1 MSFRVPGKLI
11 KRNVRLGDAVKE
23 GQVLAQ
29 LDPVDAQK
37 QFASAKA
44 ALDAAEHRLMYAQQ
58 QLDRDKAQ
66 SEANLIATN
75 QLEQTQDSYIAALAG
90 RDQASAQLV
99 VTRNNLQY
107 NTLVADHD
115 GLITSENA
123 DTGQVVSAGQ
133 AVYGL
138 AWNGDTD
145 VILDAAESELGRIAI
160 GQFAKVTFPALPG
173 RQFEARVR
181 EIAPAADAQSRTFRV
196 KLQMT
201 GSLDAVRLGMTG
213 DATLLPIAAGM
224 AATTGGSN
232 TGSGANTTDSANVA
246 IGAAATRRSGTAG
259 QHAAAVPANAAA
271 NGASANTSASANH
284 SGLVN
289 TSASANHSGLVNTS
303 ASTTHGGSVNAPTDG
318 AANATPPVAAAT
330 TFTLPAT
337 AIFHQDSTPAVWV
350 IAGNEST
357 LQLRAVKVSSY
368 TDHSTVVTS
377 GLNDGDVVVLAGVH
391 TVYAGQHVKPV
402 RPLFDGE
409 GNIEGPAPAAPA
421 NGAAA
426 APAARN
432 TASTQAPAAPAP
444 AAQRANVPQVSAAAS
459 GRRMV
464 NIPQVASAQPNA
476 GAR

>member
-11 KRNVRLGDAVKE
+11 KRNVRLGDSVKQ
-23 GQVLAQ
+23 GQILAQ

-44 ALDAAEHRLMYAQQ
+44 ALDAAEHRLLYAQQ

-66 SEANLIATN
+66 SEANLIAAN
-75 QLEQTQDSYIAALAG
+75 QLEQTQDSYTAALAG

-99 VTRNNLQY
+99 VACNNLQY

-123 DTGQVVSAGQ
+123 DTGQVVAAGQ

-145 VILDAAESELGRIAI
+145 VILDAAESDLGRIAI
-160 GQFAKVTFPALPG
+160 GQTAKISFPALPG

-196 KLQMT
+196 KLQMS

-213 DATLLPIAAGM
+213 DAALLPIGTDVAADATHGANAAGATNASRAAANSADVRGANTAATKSDSATTGSRAAANRTANSAGPASANSS
-224 AATTGGSN
+224 AATTNAS
-232 TGSGANTTDSANVA
+232 SAP
-246 IGAAATRRSGTAG
+246 
-259 QHAAAVPANAAA
+259 AVAAA
-271 NGASANTSASANH
+271 NTVS
-284 SGLVN
+284 
-289 TSASANHSGLVNTS
+289 
-303 ASTTHGGSVNAPTDG
+303 PQ
-318 AANATPPVAAAT
+318 P

-337 AIFHQDSTPAVWV
+337 AIFHQENSPAVWV
-350 IAGNEST
+350 ITGNDST
-357 LQLRAVKVSSY
+357 LQLRPVKVGSY
-368 TDHSTVVTS
+368 TDHTSVVTA

-409 GNIEGPAPAAPA
+409 GNIDGPASATPTA
-421 NGAAA
+421 GAAA
-426 APAARN
+426 
-432 TASTQAPAAPAP
+432 
-444 AAQRANVPQVSAAAS
+444 
-459 GRRMV
+459 RRP
-464 NIPQVASAQPNA
+464 NIPQVAAAQQQA
-476 GAR
+476 GAQ

>member
-1 MSFRVPGKLI
+1 MTGRVNVMGSILTGGTRVLATATVLATAACGHAPAPPPPPALVVALPAHPDADPRSGGGAAVRYPVEVTARYSNAMSFRVPGKLI

-44 ALDAAEHRLMYAQQ
+44 ALDAAEHRLLYTQQ
-58 QLDRDKAQ
+58 QLDRDEAQ
-66 SEANLIATN
+66 SKANLIAAN
-75 QLEQTQDSYIAALAG
+75 QLEQTQDSYTAALAG
-90 RDQASAQLV
+90 RDQASAQLAV
-99 VTRNNLQY
+99 ARNNLQY

-160 GQFAKVTFPALPG
+160 GQSAKVTFPALPG
-173 RQFEARVR
+173 RQFQARVR
-181 EIAPAADAQSRTFRV
+181 EIAPAADPQSRTFRV
-196 KLQMT
+196 KLQLT

-213 DATLLPIAAGM
+213 DATLLPV
-224 AATTGGSN
+224 AATAASAK
-232 TGSGANTTDSANVA
+232 SG
-246 IGAAATRRSGTAG
+246 
-259 QHAAAVPANAAA
+259 
-271 NGASANTSASANH
+271 GASNSA
-284 SGLVN
+284 
-289 TSASANHSGLVNTS
+289 
-303 ASTTHGGSVNAPTDG
+303 
-318 AANATPPVAAAT
+318 PPVTAA

-337 AIFHQDSTPAVWV
+337 ALFHQDKSPAVW
-350 IAGNEST
+350 IIGGNDST
-357 LQLRAVKVSSY
+357 LQLRPVKVSSY
-368 TDHSTVVTS
+368 TDHAAVVTD
-377 GLNDGDVVVLAGVH
+377 GLNDGDLVVLAGVH

-409 GNIEGPAPAAPA
+409 GNIDGPASTPV
-421 NGAAA
+421 
-426 APAARN
+426 AR
-432 TASTQAPAAPAP
+432 
-444 AAQRANVPQVSAAAS
+444 SAAAS
-459 GRRMV
+459 R
-464 NIPQVASAQPNA
+464 SAA

>member
-44 ALDAAEHRLMYAQQ
+44 TLDAAEHRLLYAQQ

-75 QLEQTQDSYIAALAG
+75 QLEQTQDSYTAALAG

-99 VTRNNLQY
+99 VARNNLQY

-145 VILDAAESELGRIAI
+145 VILDAAESELGRIAV
-160 GQFAKVTFPALPG
+160 GQSAKVTFPALPG

-224 AATTGGSN
+224 AAAKDGSN
-232 TGSGANTTDSANVA
+232 TANAADSANVA
-246 IGAAATRRSGTAG
+246 IGTAATHRSGNAGERAAATPASATTYGGSADASAG
-259 QHAAAVPANAAA
+259 VSHVSSERPPAGVSHVSSARLPAGASHVSSERPPAGASYVSSARLPAGASYVSSARAQAGASHTGPANA
-271 NGASANTSASANH
+271 
-284 SGLVN
+284 L
-289 TSASANHSGLVNTS
+289 
-303 ASTTHGGSVNAPTDG
+303 TDG
-318 AANATPPVAAAT
+318 AISDAPSVAAAP

-337 AIFHQDSTPAVWV
+337 AIFHQDNTPAVWV
-350 IAGNEST
+350 ITASDST
-357 LQLRAVKVSSY
+357 LQLRPVKVSSY
-368 TDHSTVVTS
+368 TDHSTVVTA
-377 GLNDGDVVVLAGVH
+377 GLNDGDIVVLAGVH
-391 TVYAGQHVKPV
+391 TVYAGQHVQPV

-409 GNIEGPAPAAPA
+409 GNIEGP
-421 NGAAA
+421 
-426 APAARN
+426 
-432 TASTQAPAAPAP
+432 
-444 AAQRANVPQVSAAAS
+444 
-459 GRRMV
+459 
-464 NIPQVASAQPNA
+464 QVASAQPNA
-476 GAR
+476 GAQ

>member
-44 ALDAAEHRLMYAQQ
+44 ALDASEHRLVYAQQ

-75 QLEQTQDSYIAALAG
+75 QLEQTQDSYTAALAG

-99 VTRNNLQY
+99 VARNNLQY

-160 GQFAKVTFPALPG
+160 GQSAKVTFPALPG

-213 DATLLPIAAGM
+213 DATLLPIVAGM
-224 AATTGGSN
+224 AAAT
-232 TGSGANTTDSANVA
+232 
-246 IGAAATRRSGTAG
+246 AAAPS
-259 QHAAAVPANAAA
+259 QQ
-271 NGASANTSASANH
+271 S
-284 SGLVN
+284 
-289 TSASANHSGLVNTS
+289 
-303 ASTTHGGSVNAPTDG
+303 
-318 AANATPPVAAAT
+318 

-337 AIFHQDSTPAVWV
+337 AIFHEGNTPAVW
-350 IAGNEST
+350 IITGNDST

-368 TDHSTVVTS
+368 TDHSTVVTA

-409 GNIEGPAPAAPA
+409 GNIDGPAP
-421 NGAAA
+421 
-426 APAARN
+426 
-432 TASTQAPAAPAP
+432 
-444 AAQRANVPQVSAAAS
+444 
-459 GRRMV
+459 V
-464 NIPQVASAQPNA
+464 NIPQVAATESNA
-476 GAR
+476 GAQ